1 MFSSFFGVLI
11 ITVAVFLGVWATAR
25 LTLGQ

>member
-1 MFSSFFGVLI
+1 MFVSFLGVMI
-11 ITVAVFLGVWATAR
+11 ITVAVFFTVYAVGR